1 MRPLLRE
8 HPVVALIAVLLTGL
22 MIWGFWPKPILV
34 EVIPA
39 RYAPLTITIEEE
51 GRTRVIDRYVI
62 AAPVNGVTC
71 RQELNV
77 GDNVTQG
84 QVLLGISPLASQVL
98 DPRSRALAEARLASA
113 ESALL
118 AAQEQARASAATAQL
133 AILERNRLQPLADKG
148 LISREILDKANTAVQ
163 TTSAAKRSA
172 DFRVEVAKYDRE
184 AASTMLQY
192 SASGQDE
199 SLNTAENTNEESV
212 LIRSP
217 VNGKIL
223 KIARQCE
230 GPVVTGEPL
239 LEIGDPTALEI
250 EVDVL
255 SADAVRIAPGMKV
268 AFDRWGGEPL
278 QGIVRII
285 EPVGFTK
292 TSALGVEEQRVLI
305 ISDFTSPIGMWR
317 RLGDGYRVE
326 ASFIIWQQD
335 NVLQIPTNSL
345 FRYQNGWAVF
355 VLEDGYAKRRE
366 ISIGQRNG
374 LMAQVLEG
382 LKENEKV
389 INHPSD
395 EVDDGIRVALR

>member
-98 DPRSRALAEARLASA
+98 DPRSRAQAEARLASA

-326 ASFIIWQQD
+326 ASFIIWQQN